1 MAYELLVLAY
11 QAMPFVL
18 AVVLALTLAG
28 VGGAVLDRPLVPL
41 LAYLALYAVFAQSD
55 YGSLDVFLSNPI
67 YARGSGQLFYPALL
81 WFLLVMMGW
90 AWIGRRFS
98 GGVAPPATA
107 VQTALWGWVLLLL
120 LHAAVALLVEVPL
133 ERALDSQGFAQMA
146 WMLPLVVLLRWSGQR
161 PEAAPWLLRGLVLA
175 ALGKAAFGLVRWA
188 FFGGDPSNVY
198 RNFDHIDV
206 RLTYFDL
213 CDSLVCLLGGVA
225 AVTQLTDPATR
236 RATAWRLLC
245 GLTLLLAV
253 PCILLSYRRT
263 AWGGLA
269 LAVAALAWLS
279 GRRWRW
285 PLLLGVLPALLL
297 VLAWVGAQRIGAQT
311 RLGGASAWLFDLMG
325 SRFGAESARVLELQL
340 AWASFTDS
348 PWVGLGAWGRYAYSH
363 LIPWQTSVTA
373 GNFLHSGVLHLA
385 LKTGVVGLL
394 LLLALALAFGR
405 ECRRALR
412 LDVPARRAVALVALC
427 GVLFL
432 LPDLFIGTPVPQL
445 RTMQFWAL
453 CLGLPG
459 LATAATASA
468 ARPVPQLAPRARSR
482 VPA

>member
-1 MAYELLVLAY
+1 MPYELIVFAY

-18 AVVLALTLAG
+18 AIGLAVMLAG
-28 VGGAVLDRPLVPL
+28 FGGAVLDRPLVPL
-41 LAYLALYAVFAQSD
+41 LVYLALYAVFAQSD
-55 YGSLDVFLSNPI
+55 YGSLDVFANNPI

-81 WFLLVMMGW
+81 WSLLVMLVW
-90 AWIGRRFS
+90 SWIGRRFS
-98 GGVAPPATA
+98 GGRAPPSTP
-107 VQTALWGWVLLLL
+107 VQVALWGWVLLLV
-120 LHAAVALLVEVPL
+120 LHAMAALLLDVPVAQ
-133 ERALDSQGFAQMA
+133 ALDGQGFAQVA

-161 PEAAPWLLRGLVLA
+161 PETPRWLLRGLVLA
-175 ALGKAAFGLVRWA
+175 ALGKSVFGLVRWA
-188 FFGGDPSNVY
+188 FFGGDPANVY

-213 CDSLVCLLGGVA
+213 CDSLVCLMGGVA
-225 AVTQLTDPATR
+225 ALALLADPQTR
-236 RATAWRLLC
+236 RSLLWRVLC
-245 GLTLLLAV
+245 GLTLVLAV

-269 LAVAALAWLS
+269 LAAAALAWLS

-285 PLLLGVLPALLL
+285 PLLLGVLPVLLM
-297 VLAWVGAQRIGAQT
+297 VLAWIGAQRIGVQS
-311 RLGGASAWLFDLMG
+311 RLGGSQSWLFDLMG
-325 SRFGAESARVLELQL
+325 SRFGAESTRLLELRL
-340 AWASFTDS
+340 AWQSFTDS

-385 LKTGVVGLL
+385 MKTGVVGLL
-394 LLLALALAFGR
+394 LLGTLVFAFGR
-405 ECRRALR
+405 ECRQALQ
-412 LDVPARRAVALVALC
+412 LGDPARRALALVAVS
-427 GVLFL
+427 GALFL

-459 LATAATASA
+459 LATAAVAMRSPARSTA
-468 ARPVPQLAPRARSR
+468 LRSR